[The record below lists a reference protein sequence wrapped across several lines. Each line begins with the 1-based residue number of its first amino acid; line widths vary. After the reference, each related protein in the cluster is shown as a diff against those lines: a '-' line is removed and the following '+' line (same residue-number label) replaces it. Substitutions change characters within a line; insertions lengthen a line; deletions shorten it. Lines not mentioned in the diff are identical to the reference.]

1 MSRIWML
8 ALSGLLL
15 GACTAQQER
24 RVETFDKI
32 GAELN
37 AAAANKANR
46 QAQNDAVGRAMV
58 PPLQLEQPAQPKAES
73 KFNLAVNNAP
83 VTQVLTALVTGTQYS
98 MLFPPEVSGSVS
110 LNLKNVTIR
119 ETLDTLREIYGYE
132 YRIQGTRIFVQPNTI
147 QTRLYKI
154 NYLANRRQGSSDMR
168 VTGSSPTA
176 VNPTNTGSGVP
187 VAQPA
192 SGTGGATGNRQQ
204 QGMTSARVQTSSDFN
219 FWDDLKSNLE
229 AIIGSE
235 GDAANSGGSRVVIN
249 QTSGVV
255 LVKALP
261 SMLRTVDDFLKT
273 AQLVVERQVM
283 LEAKIIEVRLSDT
296 YQTGIN
302 WSKFGGLTN
311 KFSVAV
317 TAPGAVLGATASGIG
332 VAGNTAGITSAIGG
346 GATAVLSPAG
356 AGALGVTGGRGF
368 FGVAFQS
375 ANFGAVISFLEGQG
389 DVQVLSS
396 PRIATTNNQKAVLK
410 VGTDDYFV
418 TGISGSGT
426 STTNTSGASNTVSPS
441 IPNITLQ
448 PFFTGIAL
456 DVTPQIDDVGNIVLH
471 VHPSVSLVEEKTK
484 TIDLGEF
491 GRFTLPLASST
502 VSETDSVVRVK
513 DGNIVAIG
521 GLMKQTQIS
530 DRVGL
535 PGLSGLPMVG
545 VLFGERAGLSNKSEL
560 VILMRSTVIDNEGA
574 WKENLTES
582 QERIQA
588 LDPRGRASGWQ

>member
-1 MSRIWML
+1 ML

-37 AAAANKANR
+37 TAAANKANR

-187 VAQPA
+187 VTQPA

-317 TAPGAVLGATASGIG
+317 TAPGAVLGATSSGIG
-332 VAGNTAGITSAIGG
+332 VAGNAAGITSAIGG
-346 GATAVLSPAG
+346 GATAVLSPTG

-545 VLFGERAGLSNKSEL
+545 ALFGERAGLSNKSEL